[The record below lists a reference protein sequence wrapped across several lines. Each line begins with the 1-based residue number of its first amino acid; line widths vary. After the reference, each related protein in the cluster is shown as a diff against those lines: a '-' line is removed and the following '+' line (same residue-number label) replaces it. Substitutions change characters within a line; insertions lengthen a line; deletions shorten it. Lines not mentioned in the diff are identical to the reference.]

1 MVALRLALLKGLEVR
16 ILTPEL
22 NDNWFV
28 RQAANVYLSE
38 LKELGAKIYF
48 YEKGFMHQKVMLIDD
63 RLAIVGTVNFDN
75 RSFRLNF
82 EVTGAVADKGF
93 AGELERM
100 LLDDLSH
107 STELLE
113 YNLEEESAWDRFKA
127 RGADLMAPVL

>member
-1 MVALRLALLKGLEVR
+1 
-16 ILTPEL
+16 
-22 NDNWFV
+22 
-28 RQAANVYLSE
+28 
-38 LKELGAKIYF
+38 
-48 YEKGFMHQKVMLIDD
+48 MHQKVMLVDD